1 MEPVKDIMGLN
12 IRKKCIINFTFCLLL
27 FLFMFQSEGISAA
40 DNEGLSAEGNI
51 YRELIEK
58 GVATYEDGCRA
69 ISCFTDVD
77 EKNLTFDD
85 LVSALKEK
93 GIIGKR
99 WKHKAKK
106 PLTRGEIAYME
117 CKVLKISGGLTM
129 HAIDTTRHFAR
140 FVCEKLKINDRLTV
154 PDIGMYKRY
163 AYKES
168 QHMGIIPAGHNKK
181 YVTGHDLL
189 AAMYRIEQYIKAEEK
204 GEKQK
209 EMGRKAKA
217 QGSAGVI
224 AQEQKIIRESS
235 IAPEAPPVAP
245 PSQ

>member
-1 MEPVKDIMGLN
+1 MKLDIN
-12 IRKKCIINFTFCLLL
+12 KNCIVNFTFYLLL
-27 FLFMFQSEGISAA
+27 FLFLFQSEGISVE
-40 DNEGLSAEGNI
+40 DKEGISAEDNV
-51 YRELIEK
+51 YRKLIER

-77 EKNLTFDD
+77 EKNLTFDE

-99 WKHKAKK
+99 WKHKAEK

-117 CKVLKISGGLTM
+117 CKVLKVKGGLTM
-129 HAIDTTRHFAR
+129 RAIDTTKRFAG
-140 FVCEKLKINDRLTV
+140 FICKKLKINDSLSV

-168 QHMGIIPAGHNKK
+168 QYMGTIPAGHNKK

-189 AAMYRIEQYIKAEEK
+189 ASMYRIEQYIKAEEK

-209 EMGRKAKA
+209 EVGRKERA

-224 AQEQKIIRESS
+224 AQDQKIMRESS
-235 IAPEAPPVAP
+235 IAPVVPPVAP
-245 PSQ
+245 PIAPPSQ